1 MDDNTPASIPPL
13 APQFKA
19 EDAVARATIQVTRAA
34 TGKVETHELLFFPLA
49 DQASAPV
56 QEA

>member
-1 MDDNTPASIPPL
+1 MDDHTPASIPTL

-19 EDAVARATIQVTRAA
+19 EDAIARATIQITRAA

-49 DQASAPV
+49 DQATAPA